1 MEKSSRKKIFTKNFI
16 IFTVAIIAII
26 VTSIIIRYSV
36 EGETNLPFQV
46 SKIMIISNAGRNPAR
61 FWRK

>member
-1 MEKSSRKKIFTKNFI
+1 MEKLKFLRKNIVIFV
-16 IFTVAIIAII
+16 VAIIAII

-46 SKIMIISNAGRNPAR
+46 SKIMLISNAGRNPRR
-61 FWRK
+61 FTRK